1 MNIAGRVT
9 PRVVGWTPPRPGQ
22 PLPDPVL
29 EADRAEFPVEV
40 VKAILA
46 WMEQQAPAF
55 CFEEPT
61 PTIVSLQAVKP
72 IRGLAEGVHRV
83 SIVYGRGEGLKL
95 QQFDFTASTLEFT
108 LRDQRKGPISAT
120 YRYLGVRDQYGRA
133 IIGPR
138 LGAEQKQAIVLSSI
152 N

>member
-1 MNIAGRVT
+1 MNIARRTT

-29 EADRAEFPVEV
+29 EDDRAEFPDEV
-40 VKAILA
+40 VKAILG
-46 WMEQQAPAF
+46 WMNQQAPAF
-55 CFEEPT
+55 CFHEPT
-61 PTIVSLQAVKP
+61 PTLVSLQEVKP

-83 SIVYGRGEGLKL
+83 SIVYGRGEGVKL
-95 QQFDFTASTLEFT
+95 EQFNFTASTLEFT
-108 LRDQRKGPISAT
+108 LRDKSKGPISAT
-120 YRYLGVRDQYGRA
+120 YRYLGVRDQHGRA

-138 LGAEQKQAIVLSSI
+138 LGAEQKQGIVLSI

>member
-1 MNIAGRVT
+1 MSIARRQT
-9 PRVVGWTPPRPGQ
+9 PRVVGWTPPRAGQ

-29 EADRAEFPVEV
+29 EDDRAEFPDEV

-46 WMEQQAPAF
+46 WMDQQAPAF
-55 CFEEPT
+55 SFHEPT
-61 PTIVSLQAVKP
+61 PTLVSLEAVKP

-83 SIVYGRGEGLKL
+83 SIVYGRGEGVKVE
-95 QQFDFTASTLEFT
+95 QFNFTAATLEFT

-120 YRYLGVRDQYGRA
+120 YRYLGVRDQHGRA

-138 LGAEQKQAIVLSSI
+138 LGEEQKQGIVLTL

>member
-1 MNIAGRVT
+1 MNIARRET
-9 PRVVGWTPPRPGQ
+9 PRVVGWTPPRPGN

-29 EADRAEFPVEV
+29 EDDRAEFPVEV
-40 VKAILA
+40 VKAILQ
-46 WMEQQAPAF
+46 WMDQQAPAF

-61 PTIVSLQAVKP
+61 PTLVTLQEVKP

-83 SIVYGRGEGLKL
+83 SIVYGRGEGVRLE
-95 QQFDFTASTLEFT
+95 QFDFTAATLEFT
-108 LRDQRKGPISAT
+108 LRAKDKGPISAT
-120 YRYLGVRDQYGRA
+120 YRYLGVRDQHGRA

-138 LGAEQKQAIVLSSI
+138 LGAAQTQAIVLSI

>member
-1 MNIAGRVT
+1 MNIARRAT

-29 EADRAEFPVEV
+29 EDDRAEFPVEV
-40 VKAILA
+40 VKAVLA
-46 WMEQQAPAF
+46 WMDQQAPAF

-61 PTIVSLQAVKP
+61 PTVVSLQEVKP

-83 SIVYGRGEGLKL
+83 SIVYGRGEGVTLERYN
-95 QQFDFTASTLEFT
+95 FTAATLEFT
-108 LRDQRKGPISAT
+108 LRDKSKGPISAT
-120 YRYLGVRDQYGRA
+120 YRYLGVRDQAGRA

-138 LGAEQKQAIVLSSI
+138 LGAEQKQGIVLSI

>member
-1 MNIAGRVT
+1 MNIARRET
-9 PRVVGWTPPRPGQ
+9 PRVVGWTPPRPGN

-29 EADRAEFPVEV
+29 EDDRAEFPVGV
-40 VKAILA
+40 VKAVLA
-46 WMEQQAPAF
+46 WMEQQAPGF

-61 PTIVSLQAVKP
+61 PTLVSLQEVKP

-83 SIVYGRGEGLKL
+83 SIVYGRGEGVAVEH
-95 QQFDFTASTLEFT
+95 FHFTAATLEFT

-120 YRYLGVRDQYGRA
+120 YRYLGVRDQHGRA

-138 LGAEQKQAIVLSSI
+138 LGAEQKQAIVLSV

>member
-1 MNIAGRVT
+1 MNIARRET

-29 EADRAEFPVEV
+29 EDDRAEFPIKV

-46 WMEQQAPAF
+46 WMDQQAPAF
-55 CFEEPT
+55 CYEEPT
-61 PTIVSLQAVKP
+61 PTLVSLQEVKP

-83 SIVYGRGEGLKL
+83 SIVYGRGEGVTLERYH
-95 QQFDFTASTLEFT
+95 FTAATLEFT
-108 LRDQRKGPISAT
+108 LRDKSKGPISAT
-120 YRYLGVRDQYGRA
+120 YRYLGVRDQHGRA

-138 LGAEQKQAIVLSSI
+138 LGAEQKQGIVLSI

>member
-1 MNIAGRVT
+1 MNIARRIT
-9 PRVVGWTPPRPGQ
+9 PRVVGWTAPRPGQ

-29 EADRAEFPVEV
+29 EDDRGEFPVEV
-40 VKAILA
+40 VKAVLA
-46 WMEQQAPAF
+46 WMDQQAPAF

-61 PTIVSLQAVKP
+61 PTLVSLQEVKP

-83 SIVYGRGEGLKL
+83 SIVYGRGEGVKL
-95 QQFDFTASTLEFT
+95 EQFNFTASTLEFT

-120 YRYLGVRDQYGRA
+120 YRYLGVRDQHGRA

-138 LGAEQKQAIVLSSI
+138 LGAEQTQAIVLSV

>member
-1 MNIAGRVT
+1 MNIARRAT

-29 EADRAEFPVEV
+29 EDDRAEFPVEV
-40 VKAILA
+40 VKAVLA
-46 WMEQQAPAF
+46 WMDQQAPAF

-61 PTIVSLQAVKP
+61 PTVVSLQEVKP

-83 SIVYGRGEGLKL
+83 SIVYGRGEGVTLERYN
-95 QQFDFTASTLEFT
+95 FTAATLEFT
-108 LRDQRKGPISAT
+108 LRDKSKGPISAT
-120 YRYLGVRDQYGRA
+120 YRYLAVRDQAGRA

-138 LGAEQKQAIVLSSI
+138 LGAEQKQEIVL
-152 N
+152 NLN

>member
-1 MNIAGRVT
+1 MDIARRTT

-29 EADRAEFPVEV
+29 EDDREQFPAGV
-40 VKAILA
+40 VNAILA

-55 CFEEPT
+55 SFHEPT
-61 PTIVSLQAVKP
+61 PTLVSLEAVKP

-83 SIVYGRGEGLKL
+83 SIVYGRGEGVKL
-95 QQFDFTASTLEFT
+95 EQFNFTASTLEFT
-108 LRDQRKGPISAT
+108 LRDKSKGPISAT
-120 YRYLGVRDQYGRA
+120 YRYLGVRDQHGRA

-138 LGAEQKQAIVLSSI
+138 LGAEQKQTIALSI